1 MLPVV
6 GKVTA
11 IVACAPADVVEVAA
25 VPETLTALPKGA
37 PLFRSCIVPVG
48 AMPLLVV
55 VTVAT
60 TEICVPAAAD
70 DGTPL
75 MVVVVCAWVIVI
87 GRLAE
92 TLPV

>member
-1 MLPVV
+1 MV

-11 IVACAPADVVEVAA
+11 IVACAPAYVVEVTA
-25 VPETLTALPKGA
+25 VPETATALPNWA

-48 AMPLLVV
+48 GMPSLLVA
-55 VTVAT
+55 TVAA
-60 TEICVPAAAD
+60 TEICAPAAAD